1 MKITIVGMG
10 YVGFSLSVLLAEK
23 NNIVCYDI
31 DINKINKIDNNISP
45 IKDKDINHY
54 LANKKL
60 NITATNSN
68 KSIYLDNDFIII
80 STPTDYDV
88 ETNQFDVSSVEST
101 IRDILEVNRN
111 VPIIIK
117 STVPKGYTEKIKI
130 KFNYERIYF
139 SPEFLREGNA
149 LYDNLNPSR
158 IIIGD
163 DSEDSKKFTEL
174 MLESS
179 VKARNDVPVL
189 IMKSSEAEAVKLFS
203 NTFLAMRIAY
213 FNELDSFCE
222 AGLLDTKNVIEGV
235 CCDPRIGNYYNN
247 PSFGYGGYC
256 LPKDT
261 KQLLK
266 NYDEVPNNLIQAIVD
281 ANSTRKDYI
290 SNIIIKKNPKLV
302 GIFRLTMKEDSD
314 NIRSS
319 AIQGIMKRIK
329 AKGIEIQ
336 LFEPLLKDKN
346 FFNSTIVKDLKD
358 FKSSSDIILTN
369 RYSSDL
375 DDVKSKVYT
384 RDLFEVN

>member
-1 MKITIVGMG
+1 MNITIVGMG
-10 YVGFSLSVLLAEK
+10 YVGVSLSVLLAEK
-23 NNIVCYDI
+23 NNVACYDI
-31 DINKINKIDNNISP
+31 DINKINKISNNVSP
-45 IKDKDINHY
+45 IEDKDIIHY
-54 LANKKL
+54 FANKKL

-68 KSIYLDNDFIII
+68 KSIYLDKDFIII
-80 STPTDYDV
+80 STPTDYDT

-117 STVPKGYTEKIKI
+117 STVPKGYTKDIKV

-163 DSEDSKKFTEL
+163 DSVDSKKFAEL

-189 IMKSSEAEAVKLFS
+189 FMKSSEAEAVKLFS

-235 CCDPRIGNYYNN
+235 CYDPRIGNYYNN

-266 NYDEVPNNLIQAIVD
+266 NYDDVPNNLIQAIVD

-346 FFNSTIVKDLKD
+346 FFNSKIVKDLID
-358 FKSSSDIILTN
+358 FKSTSDIILTN

-384 RDLFEVN
+384 RDLFKVN